1 MKKLL
6 LLKIIILITVIII
19 LYCGCSSYKYKYK
32 CVEKFTITEVS
43 STLQNILD
51 EQRDLKQ
58 DQTKILE
65 KLDYISNYKKI
76 NNPHIDNKL
85 NEYNNIVNKDDIIN
99 ELSNLNLSNLYE
111 TEIDE
116 MENSDDNPSTDD
128 LYKYINV
135 LKTKFLIDNE
145 IITSK
150 IEDEVYE
157 GKQFTPS
164 VLKYPL
170 NTNDL
175 YYREQIMPTIY
186 ESLGSG
192 ASQIQFSMK
201 LTEIEN
207 DQKKQPEIYIKNED
221 GEIDRNPDNQIYFND
236 KTKFNQDLEEFEIE
250 EENFEIV
257 REKTKNDMENG
268 IFLGSGSGDSYFI
281 SRDEYKNLFD

>member
-1 MKKLL
+1 
-6 LLKIIILITVIII
+6 
-19 LYCGCSSYKYKYK
+19 
-32 CVEKFTITEVS
+32 
-43 STLQNILD
+43 
-51 EQRDLKQ
+51 
-58 DQTKILE
+58 
-65 KLDYISNYKKI
+65 
-76 NNPHIDNKL
+76 
-85 NEYNNIVNKDDIIN
+85 
-99 ELSNLNLSNLYE
+99 
-111 TEIDE
+111 

-164 VLKYPL
+164 ALKYPL

-201 LTEIEN
+201 LKELEN
-207 DQKKQPEIYIKNED
+207 DKRKQPEIYIKNED

-236 KTKFNQDLEEFEIE
+236 KTTFNQDVEEFEIE
-250 EENFEIV
+250 ENNFKIV

-268 IFLGSGSGDSYFI
+268 IFLGSDSGDSYFI
-281 SRDEYKNLFD
+281 SRDEYKNLFID

>member
-32 CVEKFTITEVS
+32 CVEKFTISDVS

-51 EQRDLKQ
+51 EQRDLKH

-85 NEYNNIVNKDDIIN
+85 NEYNNIVNKDDLIN

-164 VLKYPL
+164 ELKYPL

-192 ASQIQFSMK
+192 ASQIQFTMK
-201 LTEIEN
+201 LKEIEN

-268 IFLGSGSGDSYFI
+268 IFLGSDSGDSYFI

>member
-32 CVEKFTITEVS
+32 CVEKFTISEVS

-51 EQRDLKQ
+51 EQLSLKE
-58 DQTKILE
+58 DQTKILD

-85 NEYNNIVNKDDIIN
+85 NEYHNIRNKDDIIN

-111 TEIDE
+111 AEIDE
-116 MENSDDNPSTDD
+116 MENSDDNPSADD

-164 VLKYPL
+164 ALKYPL

-175 YYREQIMPTIY
+175 YYQEQIMPTIY

-192 ASQIQFSMK
+192 ASQMQFSMK
-201 LTEIEN
+201 LKEIEN
-207 DQKKQPEIYIKNED
+207 DKKKQPEIYIKNED

-236 KTKFNQDLEEFEIE
+236 KRTFNQDLEEFKIE
-250 EENFEIV
+250 EDNFKIV

-268 IFLGSGSGDSYFI
+268 IFLGSDSGDSYFI

>member
-1 MKKLL
+1 MKKLI

-32 CVEKFTITEVS
+32 CVEKFTISEVS
-43 STLQNILD
+43 STLQEILD
-51 EQRDLKQ
+51 EQLSLKE
-58 DQTKILE
+58 DQTKILD

-85 NEYNNIVNKDDIIN
+85 NEYHNIINKDDIIN

-111 TEIDE
+111 AEIDE
-116 MENSDDNPSTDD
+116 MENSDDNPSADD

-164 VLKYPL
+164 ALKFPL

-175 YYREQIMPTIY
+175 YYQEQIMPTIY

-192 ASQIQFSMK
+192 ASQMQFSMK
-201 LTEIEN
+201 LKEIEN
-207 DQKKQPEIYIKNED
+207 DKKKQPEIYIKNED

-236 KTKFNQDLEEFEIE
+236 KTTFNQDVEEFEIE

-268 IFLGSGSGDSYFI
+268 IFLGSDSGDSYFI

>member
-1 MKKLL
+1 MKKLI

-32 CVEKFTITEVS
+32 CVEKFTISEVS

-51 EQRDLKQ
+51 EQLSLKE
-58 DQTKILE
+58 DQTKILD

-85 NEYNNIVNKDDIIN
+85 NEYHNIINKDDIIN

-111 TEIDE
+111 AEIDE
-116 MENSDDNPSTDD
+116 MENSDDNPSADD

-157 GKQFTPS
+157 
-164 VLKYPL
+164 
-170 NTNDL
+170 
-175 YYREQIMPTIY
+175 
-186 ESLGSG
+186 
-192 ASQIQFSMK
+192 
-201 LTEIEN
+201 
-207 DQKKQPEIYIKNED
+207 
-221 GEIDRNPDNQIYFND
+221 
-236 KTKFNQDLEEFEIE
+236 
-250 EENFEIV
+250 
-257 REKTKNDMENG
+257 
-268 IFLGSGSGDSYFI
+268 
-281 SRDEYKNLFD
+281 